1 MLRNEFPDVDV
12 RWTSVA
18 CGGASIVQTGKFG
31 GDPPPNK
38 GGILTPYDGAEK
50 MGKRGIGADKLIPKV
65 YPPQLTQIN
74 TAFNGRIDALLM
86 NLGGNDAG
94 FAELIQQCLNIVV
107 IGDCHTNADLNT
119 FVDTK
124 LGVLNAASTGW
135 RSALEGNA
143 QSRRSRARR
152 SSRAPC
158 S

>member
-1 MLRNEFPDVDV
+1 MATTLLRNEFPDVDV

-50 MGKRGIGADKLIPKV
+50 LGKRRISADSSVPKV
-65 YPPQLTQIN
+65 YPPQITQIN

-94 FAELIQQCLNIVV
+94 FAEHPAVPE
-107 IGDCHTNADLNT
+107 H
-119 FVDTK
+119 
-124 LGVLNAASTGW
+124 
-135 RSALEGNA
+135 
-143 QSRRSRARR
+143 RRLRRLPHERRPQRLRRRR
-152 SSRAPC
+152 SSA